1 VIEVGYCQL
10 RARVEAAG
18 DYRAAVA
25 AHDAFVDG
33 VVAAAF
39 LDVRN
44 LQVRFGSR
52 LEKTFSLRQLPGP
65 LAAGTA

>member
-1 VIEVGYCQL
+1 MIEAGYRHL
-10 RARVEAAG
+10 TAKVEAAG

-33 VVAAAF
+33 VLAAAF

-44 LQVRFGSR
+44 LQV
-52 LEKTFSLRQLPGP
+52 QL
-65 LAAGTA
+65 LAAP